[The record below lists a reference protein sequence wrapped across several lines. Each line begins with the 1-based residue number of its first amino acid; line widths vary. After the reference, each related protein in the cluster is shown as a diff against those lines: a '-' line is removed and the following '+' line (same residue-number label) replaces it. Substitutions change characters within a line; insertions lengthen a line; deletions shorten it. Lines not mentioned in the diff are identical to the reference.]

1 MFKRYSILGL
11 LFFLFTIAC
20 SDTQTVIEEASC
32 EINSCSDRGL
42 LVDCECE
49 CEEGYLGRRCE
60 RFDLKFT
67 QKLLDDGVSPFV
79 LLNNNFPL
87 DSVYGRKYREGI
99 IFDLNIL
106 QKEVKIVTAKQYE
119 ESLQWTNAVNFC
131 DNLTIGNASDWYLPN
146 LEELQDMREILY
158 ARLKVGNFEDD
169 YYWSSETVDNS
180 SNDAYGLFFLNGNVG
195 PIEKDRQNPVSFN
208 FVRAVRKIQL

>member
-1 MFKRYSILGL
+1 MLKRFSILGVL
-11 LFFLFTIAC
+11 IFLFTIAC
-20 SDTQTVIEEASC
+20 SDSQTVIEEANCDIS
-32 EINSCSDRGL
+32 SCSDRGIL
-42 LVDCECE
+42 EGCKCE

-67 QKLLDDGVSPFV
+67 QKLLDDGVSPFT

-87 DSVYGRKYREGI
+87 DSVYGRKYKEGI

-106 QKEVKIVTAKQYE
+106 EKEVKVVTAKEYE

-131 DNLTIGNASDWYLPN
+131 DNLTIGNASDWYLPD
-146 LEELQDMREILY
+146 LQELKDIREILY
-158 ARLKVGNFEDD
+158 VRLKVGQFEDD

-180 SNDAYGLFFLNGNVG
+180 PNDAFGLFFPNANVG

-208 FVRAVRKIQL
+208 FVRAVRIIEL

>member
-1 MFKRYSILGL
+1 MLQSRSILGV
-11 LFFLFTIAC
+11 LFFFFMVAC
-20 SDTQTVIEEASC
+20 SDSQTVIEEANCDIS
-32 EINSCSDRGL
+32 SCSDRGIL
-42 LVDCECE
+42 ENCKCE
-49 CEEGYLGRRCE
+49 CEEGYLGRKCE

-67 QKLLDDGVSPFV
+67 QKLLNDGVSPFA

-87 DSVYGRKYREGI
+87 DSVYGRKYKDGI

-106 QKEVKIVTAKQYE
+106 EKEVKVVTAKEYE

-131 DNLTIGNASDWYLPN
+131 DNLTIGNASDWYLPD
-146 LEELQDMREILY
+146 LQELKDIREILY
-158 ARLKVGNFEDD
+158 VRLKIGQFEDD

-180 SNDAYGLFFLNGNVG
+180 PNDAYGLFFLNGNIG

-208 FVRAVRKIQL
+208 FVRAARKIQL